1 MEKESLSKFNLFVS
15 GTQTEDMQKE
25 VILSVFIL
33 LSSRDFSN
41 QMCFQKY

>member
-15 GTQTEDMQKE
+15 STQTEDMQKE
-25 VILSVFIL
+25 VILSVFTL
-33 LSSRDFSN
+33 FSSRHFSN